1 MASIINVPGI
11 SKTSDWFRWYL
22 VRIGAELRIDPDYIA
37 TIISQESG
45 FNPAATNPYTKATGL
60 IQFMPDTAKRLYT
73 SVDQLRQMT
82 AEAQLQ
88 YVKSFYSRFAGRIRS
103 VGDLYMATFRPDLVG
118 KPGSTPIYTE
128 GQTGYTQN
136 AGLDLDKDGVIR
148 VSDVTTSAN
157 NRYIAGMARARIEVP
172 DKEPPRP
179 AAKGGFPWRWLAVLG
194 GAGAVAYYYLK

>member
-1 MASIINVPGI
+1 
-11 SKTSDWFRWYL
+11 
-22 VRIGAELRIDPDYIA
+22 
-37 TIISQESG
+37 
-45 FNPAATNPYTKATGL
+45 
-60 IQFMPDTAKRLYT
+60 MPDTARRLGT
-73 SVDQLRQMT
+73 NVDQLRQMS

-172 DKEPPRP
+172 DEEPPRP
-179 AAKGGFPWRWLAVLG
+179 AVKGGFPWRWLAVLG
-194 GAGAVAYYYLK
+194 GAGAAAYYYLK